1 MADELDAMS
10 GIKPVPSSSHD
21 LIGWEP
27 VTNPIKPTRKDDVR
41 MMVGQ
46 YLNLKSARRVVVVRD
61 ESDGTLSIWE
71 ETPLAK
77 FWKP

>member
-1 MADELDAMS
+1 MS
-10 GIKPVPSSSHD
+10 GIQPVPSSSHD

-27 VTNPIKPTRKDDVR
+27 VTNSIKPTRKDDVR

-46 YLNLKSARRVVVVRD
+46 YRDLKPNRNVVIVRAD
-61 ESDGTLSIWE
+61 GDGTLSIWE

-77 FWKP
+77 LWKP